1 METNRNNQSTSY
13 HTQHAGT
20 PTGAAKAGLT
30 MASAAL
36 IFGAGALLTLLT
48 VFLPL
53 VLGSLAIVLALLSKG
68 SEKKMLTQAKVG
80 FGCGIAGLSMV
91 LALLGSSYA
100 LMFTH
105 PEMLPEIGR
114 QYDAAYENIN
124 GKGIEEDIG
133 FTFEDM
139 MQEQADKITSLKERR
154 LP

>member
-1 METNRNNQSTSY
+1 
-13 HTQHAGT
+13 
-20 PTGAAKAGLT
+20 

-100 LMFTH
+100 IMFSH
-105 PEMLPEIGR
+105 PEMLPEAGR
-114 QYDAAYENIN
+114 MVDTIYEETYDT
-124 GKGIEEDIG
+124 KTEDILG
-133 FTFEDM
+133 FSYEDLM
-139 MQEQADKITSLKERR
+139 TQQAEKITSLKERR